1 MLPKCAY
8 YRYILPHL
16 IVFVNPYLQAR
27 IRLYTS
33 IRLDTPLFSLYY
45 LYMPTPNNLQNLGLS
60 ADQTAI
66 YLTLLNSGPQSAI
79 SLAKLSG
86 IKRTYIYHLCKE
98 LEKEGHIKLTQKGR
112 TTYFS
117 AQSPD
122 LLLAKAQEKKAQA
135 ETALLTLQSILP
147 ELQSKYRLT
156 DTKPVVTFYEGE
168 MGIIK
173 ANLEVLNEKKE
184 ILAYLIINKSI
195 DKKMDDFWKK
205 YYEQRIRDNIHV
217 RAITSNTN
225 EGIEYKK
232 RDKEELRETKLV
244 PNDQFTLAIEK
255 NIVGDKV
262 VFFSTSRGVL
272 NATIIDNKEIAD
284 TERAIFELAWQ
295 KASQY
300 DRELNN

>member
-66 YLTLLNSGPQSAI
+66 YLTLLSSGPQSAI

-98 LEKEGHIKLTQKGR
+98 LEKEGHIKLAQKGR

-122 LLLAKAQEKKAQA
+122 LLLAKAQEKKALA

-156 DTKPVVTFYEGE
+156 DTKPVVSYFEGLE
-168 MGIIK
+168 GI
-173 ANLEVLNEKKE
+173 KKVYLDTLTATTP
-184 ILAYLIINKSI
+184 ILALVETSSVEPEIYQWVTKEYVKERIKKGINVQAI
-195 DKKMDDFWKK
+195 VETGDK
-205 YYEQRIRDNIHV
+205 
-217 RAITSNTN
+217 TSSYIAKN
-225 EGIEYKK
+225 EA
-232 RDKEELRETKLV
+232 ELRESKTVPATKHPFEHEINIYDDKVALINHRAGTKL
-244 PNDQFTLAIEK
+244 LGI
-255 NIVGDKV
+255 
-262 VFFSTSRGVL
+262 
-272 NATIIDNKEIAD
+272 IIDNKDVA
-284 TERAIFELAWQ
+284 TTFRSWFELTW
-295 KASQY
+295 
-300 DRELNN
+300 RNI